1 MRIVD
6 RRSGECG
13 KSCRVLTFRN
23 PFSTLISS
31 SRKIRSQPHVCAE
44 WPGCHYAVRCG
55 RASRQLVASRPA
67 SLDNR
72 RRVSHGGLFVKLPI
86 AVMVLSTL
94 AIPSWGSAQAT
105 EPDQTPPASVPT
117 SPPSQPPTP
126 PPNSQ
131 PPPVADRP
139 VSWKLLLPN
148 IVSDQER
155 IWTFPAR
162 LMQGQN
168 WIPTAAILGT
178 TAGLIALDPTEATY
192 FRHTSAFQGF
202 NNIFTGNATV
212 VGTIV
217 APVSLYAIGLIRRDS
232 KMQQTALLAGEAVAD
247 AEIVTTVFKD
257 ATKRVRPAG
266 FPAQG
271 NLYDSWFE
279 SNGSFLRGRGS
290 FPSGHS
296 IAAFSVAT
304 VVARRYGSRR
314 WIPYV
319 AYGAAAL
326 VGFSRLS
333 LSAHFLS
340 DVFMGGALGYS
351 ISRFTVLRQ

>member
-1 MRIVD
+1 M
-6 RRSGECG
+6 
-13 KSCRVLTFRN
+13 
-23 PFSTLISS
+23 
-31 SRKIRSQPHVCAE
+31 
-44 WPGCHYAVRCG
+44 
-55 RASRQLVASRPA
+55 
-67 SLDNR
+67 
-72 RRVSHGGLFVKLPI
+72 KLPI
-86 AVMVLSTL
+86 AVVVLSTL
-94 AIPSWGSAQAT
+94 GIPAWASAQAT
-105 EPDQTPPASVPT
+105 EPDQTPPVSVPT
-117 SPPSQPPTP
+117 SPPSQPPTLS
-126 PPNSQ
+126 PNSQ
-131 PPPVADRP
+131 PPAVFDRP

-148 IVSDQER
+148 IASDQGR

-162 LMQGQN
+162 LVQGQS
-168 WIPTAAILGT
+168 WIPTAAVLGT
-178 TAGLIALDPTEATY
+178 MAGLIALDPTEGGY
-192 FRHTSAFQGF
+192 FRHTSSFQAF
-202 NNIFTGNATV
+202 NNVFSGNATV

-232 KMQQTALLAGEAVAD
+232 KMQKTALLAAEAVAD
-247 AEIVTTVFKD
+247 SEIVTTVLKD

-279 SNGSFLRGRGS
+279 SRGSFLRGNGS
-290 FPSGHS
+290 FPSGHA

-304 VVARRYGSRR
+304 VVARRYGNHR

-340 DVFMGGALGYS
+340 DVFVGGALGYS